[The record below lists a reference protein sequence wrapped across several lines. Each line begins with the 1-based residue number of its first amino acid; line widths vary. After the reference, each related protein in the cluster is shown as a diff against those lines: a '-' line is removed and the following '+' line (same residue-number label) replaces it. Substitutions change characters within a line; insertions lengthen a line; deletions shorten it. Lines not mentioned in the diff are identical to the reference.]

1 MTELLDISLKNIKDV
16 EGLIEL
22 RNKIKKQMIELKD
35 ENNNILILLKKKY
48 FNISNKITYINNKE
62 IIIERNKEKNREYI
76 KNNYEKIKDYNK
88 KYQQHRREHYKELL
102 EMFSV
107 L

>member
-76 KNNYEKIKDYNK
+76 KNNYEKIKDY
-88 KYQQHRREHYKELL
+88 KELL